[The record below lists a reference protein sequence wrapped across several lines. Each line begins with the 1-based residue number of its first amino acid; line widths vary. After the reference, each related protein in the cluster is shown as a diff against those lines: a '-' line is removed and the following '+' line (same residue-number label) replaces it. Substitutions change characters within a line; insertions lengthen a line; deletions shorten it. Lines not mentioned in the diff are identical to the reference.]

1 MPDGLRLTAVDSAKE
16 LENELA
22 EEAGQGVGSSGCRV
36 QAAGICKVWFAS
48 RKLTLELGVFV
59 SEPPQEELEANPE
72 LKEGVEP
79 EEAKMETIETNEV
92 REVQLAESP
101 SELQQNPFKSG
112 WVWES
117 LKCGPFHFIEDEV
130 FSAGLKLPAW
140 KHARTRQNYRSRK
153 MIEVQS
159 TVQIPVIWGSEGF
172 YADSTN
178 PFSLY
183 NSTSEPRMRRRGNHP
198 ACLFSRPFLDS
209 WLYVRLRWRKMT
221 RLMAGGHMHELVIQS
236 GSCLDFTLLSLSYF
250 FDRFP

>member
-1 MPDGLRLTAVDSAKE
+1 MKRCCSSKMTRIDLDHHFEFSDSARLTCQMVSEYRPLTRQKSWRTS
-16 LENELA
+16 LRKRLGRELA
-22 EEAGQGVGSSGCRV
+22 LPVGGCRL
-36 QAAGICKVWFAS
+36 QAFAKFDLPAGS
-48 RKLTLELGVFV
+48 LP

-112 WVWES
+112 WVWEQS

-183 NSTSEPRMRRRGNHP
+183 NSTSEPRMRRRGN
-198 ACLFSRPFLDS
+198 
-209 WLYVRLRWRKMT
+209 WLLTVYKTAVEEKWRGLW
-221 RLMAGGHMHELVIQS
+221 LMATCMN
-236 GSCLDFTLLSLSYF
+236 
-250 FDRFP
+250 